1 MCLNNFSSLWYLKYL
16 TQASLCR
23 STITYLSLVVP
34 GFQSPCPSTASKTLF
49 FCHNLGPY
57 ILQSVILIT
66 FLTDGVESGL
76 CQTIYSVANSWVRS
90 SKTCQETLGSSPAL
104 LQHVASVYFFFF
116 VIERMYIELWSCLS
130 HCFSIT
136 NVYMDTIKTDWRVH
150 SSRWEWHKMNGDK
163 IHCLIDYNY
172 EKREVLIQML
182 WADYQVILL

>member
-1 MCLNNFSSLWYLKYL
+1 MPLHCFKNAILLSQFGAIYPSVCHSNNISHWWSRKWTLSNYIFCSKLLSKIIQNLPRDFRFKSSSVTACSFSL
-16 TQASLCR
+16 
-23 STITYLSLVVP
+23 
-34 GFQSPCPSTASKTLF
+34 
-49 FCHNLGPY
+49 
-57 ILQSVILIT
+57 
-66 FLTDGVESGL
+66 
-76 CQTIYSVANSWVRS
+76 
-90 SKTCQETLGSSPAL
+90 
-104 LQHVASVYFFFF
+104 FFFF

>member
-57 ILQSVILIT
+57 ILQSIILIT

-116 VIERMYIELWSCLS
+116 LSLKECILSYDRVWVIALALQMCIWTQSKQTGGYILAGE
-130 HCFSIT
+130 
-136 NVYMDTIKTDWRVH
+136 NDIKWMVTRFIV
-150 SSRWEWHKMNGDK
+150 
-163 IHCLIDYNY
+163 
-172 EKREVLIQML
+172 
-182 WADYQVILL
+182 